1 MSSFDKLVIVAVI
14 LQAAYSLFQKL
25 TRHRDQ
31 REVKQA
37 LVEQLPPPADFAR
50 WLASI
55 RERVAALAQEA
66 EALAKGL
73 VRTLEGLRTDR
84 ERPSEGPS
92 APPTARALAEG
103 ARRILLEPLERTRD
117 QLLPLHAQ
125 LATADPD
132 TGPRLLEA
140 AGGLNRIADQLH
152 RLKQATRLV
161 EVELRQR
168 RRPGRAEILADAE
181 AVANA
186 LVSPLAAFSQTRGRP
201 TRLRLPVAAVVTAH
215 PLWDEI
221 LPNHLVVVVPDD
233 LGEDPLRWAEVARSV
248 ALVIEQDRAFTREIK
263 QLQGPSGAPRLPVF
277 HNRQFHF
284 DPLAV
289 SQQWLG
295 THLADALV
303 VLMLGPAGLRGL
315 MHMLQDPGGASIDV
329 IGVAADGQHLSAT
342 PPTGLRMAAATW
354 FLERMGHTR
363 EAETL
368 RKHWEKLHGP
378 LEMLV
383 CPTLTGEAIGLTS
396 AGFRVRAQQALEAFY
411 TTTWA
416 SLGGYPLSAVP
427 GLEMAPGVWG
437 RVRQRT
443 RDLAADV
450 AFTDDPRVVLAA
462 AIEAA
467 IAHPGSEARIALG
480 LRRAVLGGEEEAHR
494 SAPRAQG
501 PSDRVTRRDVR
512 DAIVLGALLGSRR
525 RE

>member
-1 MSSFDKLVIVAVI
+1 MSSFDKLIVVAVI
-14 LQAAYSLFQKL
+14 LQAAYALFQKL

-37 LVEQLPPPADFAR
+37 LVEQPAPPADFAA
-50 WLASI
+50 WLATM
-55 RERVAALAQEA
+55 RARVAALANEA
-66 EALAKGL
+66 EGLAAGL
-73 VRTLEGLRTDR
+73 QQTLEGLG
-84 ERPSEGPS
+84 ERPPVGL
-92 APPTARALAEG
+92 TLQALAQG
-103 ARRILLEPLERTRD
+103 ARQALLHPLESLRA
-117 QLLPLHAQ
+117 QLLRLHAE
-125 LATADPD
+125 LATAHPGS
-132 TGPRLLEA
+132 GPRLVEQ
-140 AGGLNRIADQLH
+140 AGGHNRLADQLH
-152 RLKQATRLV
+152 RLKQATRVL
-161 EVELRQR
+161 EAELRQR

-186 LVSPLAAFSQTRGRP
+186 LVRPLATFSQARGRP
-201 TRLRLPVAAVVTAH
+201 TRLRLPAAAVVTAH
-215 PLWDEI
+215 ALWDQL

-284 DPLAV
+284 DPLATT
-289 SQQWLG
+289 QHWQA
-295 THLADALV
+295 THLTDALV

-342 PPTGLRMAAATW
+342 PPTGLRMAVATW

-396 AGFRVRAQQALEAFY
+396 IGFRVRAQQALEAFY
-411 TTTWA
+411 TSTWA

-437 RVRQRT
+437 RVRQRA

-480 LRRAVLGGEEEAHR
+480 LRRAVVGGEEEAR
-494 SAPRAQG
+494 GVGPRPQG
-501 PSDRVTRRDVR
+501 PSDRVTHRDVR

-525 RE
+525 RH